1 MCGKDYMKKSQI
13 IIDIQRNLFKVY
25 LLIPLMILL
34 CIVSLITSVSSI
46 AYSIPK
52 KTIHNS
58 FSTSY
63 RISPGKSYSDNI
75 LSDSSNFYYIDLY
88 NMKCNSKTS
97 ISLSFSGNNLNS
109 LDYQVFKDNFTSM
122 SYNFI
127 SSNKKTNTISFP
139 FKTDSERIYI
149 AVNNTNPSKK
159 IQYKLKLSVLKPQ
172 SSTSK
177 PKKNSKKKTNTTK
190 KPTTTKQPKSTK
202 RPKTTKRPKSNKQPN
217 NSKNKPKNNKDKPTV
232 NTSKFKVKKI
242 KLSKNFIR
250 LPANSEYYLSYKIL
264 PANAKNKKVK
274 WSSSN
279 KKIVS
284 VKSGRIYTHKKGI
297 AIIRISSCSNKK
309 VTASC
314 TIKVI

>member
-58 FSTSY
+58 FTTSY
-63 RISPGKSYSDNI
+63 SISLGKSYSDNI
-75 LSDSSNFYYIDLY
+75 SSDSSNFYYIDLY
-88 NMKCNSKTS
+88 NIQCDSKTS

-109 LDYQVFKDNFTSM
+109 LDYQVFKDDFTSL
-122 SYNFI
+122 SYNFA
-127 SSNKKTNTISFP
+127 SSTNKINTISFP
-139 FKTDSERIYI
+139 YKADTERIYI
-149 AVNNTNPSKK
+149 AVNNISHSKD
-159 IQYKLKLSVLKPQ
+159 IRYKLSVLKPP
-172 SSTSK
+172 SSSPN

-190 KPTTTKQPKSTK
+190 KPKTTKQPKSTK
-202 RPKTTKRPKSNKQPN
+202 HPKSNKQPK
-217 NSKNKPKNNKDKPTV
+217 NSKNKPKNNKNKPTV

-242 KLSKNFIR
+242 SLSKNFIR

-274 WSSSN
+274 WYSSN

-297 AIIRISSCSNKK
+297 AIICISSCSNKR

>member
-34 CIVSLITSVSSI
+34 CIGSLITSVSSI
-46 AYSIPK
+46 AYSIPSK
-52 KTIHNS
+52 SVHDS

-63 RISPGKSYSDNI
+63 KISPGKSYSDNI

-149 AVNNTNPSKK
+149 AVNNTNQSKK
-159 IQYKLKLSVLKPQ
+159 LQYKLKLSVLKPQ

-177 PKKNSKKKTNTTK
+177 SKKSSKKKKNTTK
-190 KPTTTKQPKSTK
+190 KTKTTKHPKS
-202 RPKTTKRPKSNKQPN
+202 TKRPKSNKQPN
-217 NSKNKPKNNKDKPTV
+217 NSKNKPKNNKYKPTV

-242 KLSKNFIR
+242 RLSKNFIR

-274 WSSSN
+274 WYSSN

>member
-34 CIVSLITSVSSI
+34 CIGSLITSVSSI
-46 AYSIPK
+46 AYSIPSK
-52 KTIHNS
+52 SVHDS
-58 FSTSY
+58 FATSY
-63 RISPGKSYSDNI
+63 KISPDKSYSDNI

-274 WSSSN
+274 WYSSN

>member
-13 IIDIQRNLFKVY
+13 IIDIQRSLFKVY
-25 LLIPLMILL
+25 LLLPLMILL

-58 FSTSY
+58 FTTSY

-75 LSDSSNFYYIDLY
+75 PSDSSNFYYIDLY
-88 NMKCNSKTS
+88 NMQCDSRTS

-109 LDYQVFKDNFTSM
+109 LDYQVFKDDFTSI
-122 SYNFI
+122 SYNFA
-127 SSNKKTNTISFP
+127 SSTNKINTISFP
-139 FKTDSERIYI
+139 YKADTERIYI
-149 AVNNTNPSKK
+149 AVNNISHSKD
-159 IQYKLKLSVLKPQ
+159 IQYKLSVLKPP
-172 SSTSK
+172 SSTPK

-190 KPTTTKQPKSTK
+190 KPKTTKQPKSTK
-202 RPKTTKRPKSNKQPN
+202 RPKTNKQPKSNKQSK
-217 NSKNKPKNNKDKPTV
+217 NSKNKPNNNKNKPTV

-242 KLSKNFIR
+242 SLSKNFIR

-274 WSSSN
+274 WYSSN

-297 AIIRISSCSNKK
+297 AIIRISSCSNKR

>member
-13 IIDIQRNLFKVY
+13 IIDIQFNLFKVY

-34 CIVSLITSVSSI
+34 CIGSLITSVSSI
-46 AYSIPK
+46 AYSIPSK
-52 KTIHNS
+52 SVHDS

-63 RISPGKSYSDNI
+63 KISPGKSYSDNI

-149 AVNNTNPSKK
+149 AVNNTNQSKK

-177 PKKNSKKKTNTTK
+177 SKKSSKKKKNTTK
-190 KPTTTKQPKSTK
+190 KTKTTKHPKS
-202 RPKTTKRPKSNKQPN
+202 TKRPKSNKQPN
-217 NSKNKPKNNKDKPTV
+217 NSKNKPKNNKYKPTV

-242 KLSKNFIR
+242 RLSKNFIR

-274 WSSSN
+274 WYSSN

>member
-13 IIDIQRNLFKVY
+13 IIDIQLNLFKVY

-34 CIVSLITSVSSI
+34 CIGSLITSVSSI
-46 AYSIPK
+46 AYSIPSK
-52 KTIHNS
+52 SVHDS

-63 RISPGKSYSDNI
+63 KISPGKSYSDNI

-149 AVNNTNPSKK
+149 AVNNTNQSKK

-177 PKKNSKKKTNTTK
+177 SKKSSKKKKNTTK
-190 KPTTTKQPKSTK
+190 KTKTTKHPKS
-202 RPKTTKRPKSNKQPN
+202 TKRPKSNKQPN
-217 NSKNKPKNNKDKPTV
+217 NSKNKPKNNKYKPTV

-242 KLSKNFIR
+242 RLSKNFIR

-274 WSSSN
+274 WYSSN

>member
-13 IIDIQRNLFKVY
+13 IIDIQWNLFKVY

-34 CIVSLITSVSSI
+34 CIGSLITSVSSI
-46 AYSIPK
+46 AYSIPSK
-52 KTIHNS
+52 SVHDS

-63 RISPGKSYSDNI
+63 KISPGKSYSDNI

-127 SSNKKTNTISFP
+127 FSNKKTNTISFP

-149 AVNNTNPSKK
+149 AVNNTNQSKK
-159 IQYKLKLSVLKPQ
+159 LQYKLKLSVLKPQ

-177 PKKNSKKKTNTTK
+177 SKKSSKKKKNTTK
-190 KPTTTKQPKSTK
+190 KTKTTKHPKS
-202 RPKTTKRPKSNKQPN
+202 TKRPKSNKQPN
-217 NSKNKPKNNKDKPTV
+217 NSKNKPKNNKYKPTV

-242 KLSKNFIR
+242 RLSKNFIR

-274 WSSSN
+274 WYSSN

>member
-1 MCGKDYMKKSQI
+1 MKKSQI
-13 IIDIQRNLFKVY
+13 IIDIQWNLFKVY

-34 CIVSLITSVSSI
+34 CIGSLITSVSSI
-46 AYSIPK
+46 AYSIPSK
-52 KTIHNS
+52 SVHDS

-63 RISPGKSYSDNI
+63 KISPGKSYSDNI

-149 AVNNTNPSKK
+149 AVNNTNQSKK
-159 IQYKLKLSVLKPQ
+159 LQYKLKLSVLKPQ

-177 PKKNSKKKTNTTK
+177 SKKSSKKKKNTTK
-190 KPTTTKQPKSTK
+190 KTKTTKHPKS
-202 RPKTTKRPKSNKQPN
+202 TKRPKSNKQPN
-217 NSKNKPKNNKDKPTV
+217 NSKNKPKNNKYKPTV

-242 KLSKNFIR
+242 RLSKNFIR

-274 WSSSN
+274 WYSSN

>member
-1 MCGKDYMKKSQI
+1 
-13 IIDIQRNLFKVY
+13 
-25 LLIPLMILL
+25 
-34 CIVSLITSVSSI
+34 
-46 AYSIPK
+46 
-52 KTIHNS
+52 
-58 FSTSY
+58 
-63 RISPGKSYSDNI
+63 
-75 LSDSSNFYYIDLY
+75 
-88 NMKCNSKTS
+88 MKCNSKTS

-149 AVNNTNPSKK
+149 AVNNTNQSKK

-177 PKKNSKKKTNTTK
+177 SKKSSKKKKNTTK
-190 KPTTTKQPKSTK
+190 KTKTTKHPKS
-202 RPKTTKRPKSNKQPN
+202 TKRPKSNKQPN
-217 NSKNKPKNNKDKPTV
+217 NSKNKPKNNKYKPTV

-242 KLSKNFIR
+242 RLSKNFIR

-274 WSSSN
+274 WYSSN

>member
-1 MCGKDYMKKSQI
+1 MKKSQI
-13 IIDIQRNLFKVY
+13 IIDIQWNLFKVY

-34 CIVSLITSVSSI
+34 CIGSLITSVSSI
-46 AYSIPK
+46 AYSIPSK
-52 KTIHNS
+52 SVHDS

-63 RISPGKSYSDNI
+63 KISPGKSYSDNI

-127 SSNKKTNTISFP
+127 FSNKKTNTISFP

-149 AVNNTNPSKK
+149 AVNNTNQSKK
-159 IQYKLKLSVLKPQ
+159 LQYKLKLSVLKPQ

-177 PKKNSKKKTNTTK
+177 SKKSSKKKKNTTK
-190 KPTTTKQPKSTK
+190 KTKTTKHPKS
-202 RPKTTKRPKSNKQPN
+202 TKRPKSNKQPN
-217 NSKNKPKNNKDKPTV
+217 NSKNKPKNNKYKPTV

-242 KLSKNFIR
+242 RLSKNFIR

-274 WSSSN
+274 WYSSN